1 MVATPTL
8 EIADDR
14 SLHFWA
20 WILAACFLSG
30 SSDNPPA
37 RGEGIRKAPFWRMM
51 LVVDHSFHFW
61 GDSLLDPG
69 VEGAIRTQGAIKTK
83 LSKHVTLGQPCIKL
97 ATVPLWC
104 HYVTFSRTQT
114 DGISSWAHSGFAI
127 SVICQICP
135 WIQYESWTSM
145 QCVKQSNREE
155 PHHPLAAFLWAEE
168 RNGVNVTTF
177 GPPAAFCFGTRGVT
191 TIWRQQHR
199 AAFWFTCLSAI
210 TQCGDCKGLEEN
222 IVFYPSREFLFRLW
236 NASGLWLNHTS
247 VLITT

>member
-1 MVATPTL
+1 MQLLANLVSRWLLCHFDATTL
-8 EIADDR
+8 YSVE
-14 SLHFWA
+14 
-20 WILAACFLSG
+20 
-30 SSDNPPA
+30 
-37 RGEGIRKAPFWRMM
+37 RKLME
-51 LVVDHSFHFW
+51 SQ
-61 GDSLLDPG
+61 
-69 VEGAIRTQGAIKTK
+69 VEFTQ
-83 LSKHVTLGQPCIKL
+83 V
-97 ATVPLWC
+97 LW
-104 HYVTFSRTQT
+104 SQ
-114 DGISSWAHSGFAI
+114 WL
-127 SVICQICP
+127 ICQR
-135 WIQYESWTSM
+135 IQQESWTSM